1 MRKWKVPMV
10 CSLEC
15 KTGMVERKIYESSLI
30 GDWLL
35 CWSTVEKWDLQVLCG
50 VLSFSNHQSRAS
62 NICSAQ
68 IHPRGYLLPLWLDFV
83 GHSTAT
89 IHFVDRRDCRC
100 WILDFFFK
108 QAAGGTPG
116 PVASMARMQSPF
128 QDLCRWTDSTWKS
141 ICRFP
146 STDASCPTD
155 SSSNY

>member
-68 IHPRGYLLPLWLDFV
+68 IHPRGYLLPLAWFCGTFNSYHSFCRQKRLQMLDSGF
-83 GHSTAT
+83 
-89 IHFVDRRDCRC
+89 
-100 WILDFFFK
+100 LFK